1 MLRFIYILL
10 VSLCS
15 LSLAWADGSQYASGS
30 ALANGKW
37 VKIQVGKTGIYKLSF
52 DELKKM
58 GFSDPSKVSVHGYGG
73 WPLEED
79 FSNPYVD
86 DVPAMAVWKGSN
98 YLLFY
103 AKGPVK
109 WAYDKER
116 GEFIHTNNP
125 YSTYGCYFLT
135 EGVGAKEMTTASSVA
150 GASLKITSFED
161 SVIWEKDLVSV
172 NESGRE
178 LFGESFETERS
189 RSFPFQVQGITNEEA
204 KVTLRFISKAI
215 GGIGTMSLSV
225 DGRKVMD
232 VNVSEGDINDSYVKA
247 YAKLATDAWVG
258 DKSENFKVNLSYGQ
272 TGHKNVHLDYIR
284 MRVNRTLKPYGAY
297 TFFRSI
303 ASIGNASR
311 FVITNATAN
320 TFVFDVTDGFN
331 PKVME
336 TTLSGSELSFSIAAG
351 DLREF
356 AVVQTDQNFPSPVV
370 VNKEVASQNLHGMP
384 QTDMIILS
392 SPAFQSQAE
401 RLAEEHRNRDGLT
414 VAVVNPNDV
423 YNEFS
428 SGTPDATAYRR
439 FLKMLYDRSSSET
452 DAPKY
457 LLLFGDGVYDNRAVT
472 EKIKPVYTPNLLL
485 TYQSQESLD
494 IESYVTDDYFGFLE
508 DNSGKSIINDKL
520 KIGIGRFPIR
530 TLTEATQMVD
540 KIIAYMDNKQVGAW
554 KNNVAF
560 VGDDGS
566 RSDTPVFTNM
576 HMQQADELAE
586 YIESN
591 HPEFMVNKVY
601 FDAYK
606 KDYSGR
612 TSYPDV
618 KKKIG
623 ELLKSGLMLLNY
635 TGHGNTEY
643 LSDEMVWSQSDIMQS
658 VYPNLPLWATATC
671 DFTRF
676 DAAKTSAGESVFLNK
691 ISGGIALYTTTRAVY
706 PGPNFVINK
715 QLLANLFE
723 RKDGRRLTLGDVMK
737 ETKCNIVKEF
747 GRGTNL
753 NKLNFLLIGDPA
765 MKLAYPEYKMKIT
778 TVNGKPVTDDEPV
791 SFKAQAKMTIE
802 GEVLSPDGSLASDFT
817 GALNS
822 SVMDS
827 KSTVKTL
834 NNNGT
839 GNFFTFSDYRNTI
852 FVGNDSVRNGTF
864 SFSFTMPT
872 DISYSDMAGKLNLY
886 ASDDKAG
893 NEAQGTFLNFI
904 VGGTADDG
912 ATDTDG
918 PEIRALFLNDSTF
931 MDGGKVNTTPF
942 FVARLWDQSGVNI
955 SGGSIGH
962 DMMLIIDN
970 QPSLSYNLNSY
981 YRSVPGKEG
990 EGLVKFP
997 IPALSPGWH
1006 TATLKVWDVLNT
1018 SSEQTFT
1025 FEVVEGLKPNILELS
1040 ATPNPARGQ
1049 VEFHLTH
1056 NRPESS
1062 LNVGILVY
1070 DMTGRLLWKHEESGS
1085 SDLFS
1090 NYVVTWNL
1098 TTSGGVRVRP
1108 GVYLYR
1114 AAIRSNNSGE
1124 ASKTKKLIVLGQ

>member
-15 LSLAWADGSQYASGS
+15 LSLAWADGSQYASRS
-30 ALANGKW
+30 ALASGKW

-79 FSNPYVD
+79 FSKPYVD
-86 DVPAMAVWKGSN
+86 DVPATAVWKGSN

-109 WAYDKER
+109 WTYDTENK
-116 GEFIHTNNP
+116 EFIHVNNP
-125 YSTYGCYFLT
+125 YASYGCYFLT
-135 EGVGAKEMTTASSVA
+135 EGEGPKEMTTASSVA

-178 LFGESFETERS
+178 LFGESFEVERS
-189 RSFPFQVQGITNEEA
+189 RSFPFQVQGITGEEA

-215 GGIGTMSLSV
+215 GGGGTMSLSI
-225 DGRKVMD
+225 DGRKIIDANVAQGD
-232 VNVSEGDINDSYVKA
+232 VNDSYTKA
-247 YAKLATDAWVG
+247 YRRQVTDAWIG
-258 DKSENFKVNLSYGQ
+258 DKSENFKVNLAYGQ
-272 TGHKNVHLDYIR
+272 TGHKNVYLDYMR
-284 MRVNRTLKPYGAY
+284 MQVKRTLKPYGAY
-297 TFFRSI
+297 TFFRSV
-303 ASIGNASR
+303 ASIGNPSR

-320 TFVFDVTDGFN
+320 TKVLDVTDGLR

-336 TTLSGSELSFSIAAG
+336 ATLSGSELSFSIAAG

-356 AVVQTDQNFPSPVV
+356 VIVQTDQNFPSPTV
-370 VNKEVASQNLHGMP
+370 VNKEVTSNLHGMP
-384 QTDMIILS
+384 QTDMIIIS
-392 SPAFQSQAE
+392 SPAFRSQAE
-401 RLAEEHRNRDGLT
+401 RLAEDHRNRDGLT
-414 VAVVNPNDV
+414 VAVINPEDI

-439 FLKMLYDRSSSET
+439 FMKMLYDRSSSET

-457 LLLFGDGVYDNRAVT
+457 LLLFGDGVYDNRALTVAV
-472 EKIKPVYTPNLLL
+472 KPVYTPNMLL

-494 IESYVTDDYFGFLE
+494 IESYVTDDYYGFLE
-508 DNSGKSIINDKL
+508 DASGKNILNDKL
-520 KIGIGRFPIR
+520 KIGIGRFPVR
-530 TLTEATQMVD
+530 TLAEATQMVD
-540 KIIAYMDNKQVGAW
+540 KAIAYMDNAQVGAW

-560 VGDDGS
+560 VADDGS
-566 RSDTPVFTNM
+566 SADSYTNI
-576 HMQQADELAE
+576 HMSQADDEAE
-586 YIESN
+586 YIETN
-591 HPEFMVNKVY
+591 HPEFMVNKVF

-606 KDYSGR
+606 KDYSGGR
-612 TSYPDV
+612 TTYPDV
-618 KKKIG
+618 QKKIG
-623 ELLKSGLMLLNY
+623 ELLKSGLLLLNY

-643 LSDEMVWSQSDIMQS
+643 WSDEMVWSQSDIMQS
-658 VYPNLPLWATATC
+658 AYPHLPLWVTATC
-671 DFTRF
+671 DFSRF
-676 DAAKTSAGESVFLNK
+676 DSPKTSAGESVFLNK
-691 ISGGIALYTTTRAVY
+691 TSAGIALYSTTRAVY
-706 PGPNFVINK
+706 PAPNFIINK

-723 RKDGRRLTLGDVMK
+723 KKDGRRLTLGEVIK
-737 ETKCNIVKEF
+737 NSKCSIVEDNM
-747 GRGTNL
+747 GRDANL
-753 NKLNFLLIGDPA
+753 YKLNFMLIGDPA
-765 MKLAYPEYKMKIT
+765 MKLTYPEYRMKIT

-802 GEVLSPDGSLASDFT
+802 GQVLSPDGNLASDFT
-817 GALNS
+817 GGLS
-822 SVMDS
+822 TTVLDS

-834 NNNGT
+834 NNNNT
-839 GNFFTFSDYRNTI
+839 GNPFTFSDYRNTI

-872 DISYSDMAGKLNLY
+872 DISYSNLAGKLNLY

-904 VGGTADDG
+904 VGGTADEG
-912 ATDTDG
+912 GTDTDG
-918 PEIRALFLNDSTF
+918 PEIRALYLNDSTF
-931 MDGGKVNTTPF
+931 MNGGKVNTTPF
-942 FVARLWDQSGVNI
+942 FVAHLWDQSGVNI

-970 QPSLSYNLNSY
+970 QPSLSYNLNGY

-990 EGLVKFP
+990 EGLVKFSL
-997 IPALSPGWH
+997 PALSPGLH
-1006 TATLKVWDVLNT
+1006 TATFKVWDVLNT

-1025 FEVVEGLKPNILELS
+1025 FEVVEGLKPNIVELT
-1040 ATPNPARGQ
+1040 ATPNPAREQ

-1056 NRPESS
+1056 NRPESN
-1062 LNVGILVY
+1062 LKVGILVY

-1090 NYVVTWNL
+1090 DYVVTWNL
-1098 TTSGGVRVRP
+1098 TSSGGVRLRP

-1114 AAIRSNNSGE
+1114 AAIRSNNSAE